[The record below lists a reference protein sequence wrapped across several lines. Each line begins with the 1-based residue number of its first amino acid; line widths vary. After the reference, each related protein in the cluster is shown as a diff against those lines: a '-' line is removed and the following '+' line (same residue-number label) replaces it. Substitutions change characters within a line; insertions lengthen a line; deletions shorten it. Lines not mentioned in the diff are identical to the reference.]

1 MSTAEKK
8 QDAFKGRG
16 APVMSDTF
24 KGHGAPETFKGRG
37 APETFKERGAPE
49 TFKGRGG
56 SAGGIGGSGIYGG
69 IGAGVVCDS
78 KDTSLYCM
86 FIKFV
91 TVIIYFVILI
101 SIFSYVYMLFRNTKL
116 GRRIFGGR

>member
-1 MSTAEKK
+1 MYYIITMSTAEKK
-8 QDAFKGRG
+8 QDAFKGCG
-16 APVMSDTF
+16 APVMS
-24 KGHGAPETFKGRG
+24 
-37 APETFKERGAPE
+37 ETFKERGAPE

-116 GRRIFGGR
+116 GRRLFGGR

>member
-8 QDAFKGRG
+8 QDAFKGCG
-16 APVMSDTF
+16 APVMS
-24 KGHGAPETFKGRG
+24 ETFKGR
-37 APETFKERGAPE
+37 
-49 TFKGRGG
+49 

-78 KDTSLYCM
+78 KDTSFYCM

-91 TVIIYFVILI
+91 TVIIYLCLLYI
-101 SIFSYVYMLFRNTKL
+101 IFSTVYNFFKTTKL

>member
-8 QDAFKGRG
+8 QDAFKGCG
-16 APVMSDTF
+16 APVMS
-24 KGHGAPETFKGRG
+24 ETFEG
-37 APETFKERGAPE
+37 RGAPE
-49 TFKGRGG
+49 TFKGR

-78 KDTSLYCM
+78 KDTSFYCM

-91 TVIIYFVILI
+91 TVIIYLCLLYI
-101 SIFSYVYMLFRNTKL
+101 IFSTVYNFFKTTKL

>member
-1 MSTAEKK
+1 MSTVEKK
-8 QDAFKGRG
+8 QDAFKGRS
-16 APVMSDTF
+16 APV
-24 KGHGAPETFKGRG
+24 APEAFKGRM
-37 APETFKERGAPE
+37 
-49 TFKGRGG
+49 G

-78 KDTSLYCM
+78 KDTSFYCM

-91 TVIIYFVILI
+91 TVIIYLCLLYI
-101 SIFSYVYMLFRNTKL
+101 IFSTVYNFFKTTKL